1 MKIVLREDVERLGRK
16 GAVVNVAEGY
26 ARNFL
31 LPKKMAFQAGNVDLE
46 ALKRSTARE
55 QKRKEEE
62 KKNIEGLAQK
72 IKNLSLTLS
81 MKAGGDDKLYGS
93 VSEQEI
99 LEALKKEGVVID
111 KKKIVL
117 KEPIKLLGVYN
128 VPLRL
133 SEEISVSLKVWV
145 VKE

>member
-16 GAVVNVAEGY
+16 GDVVKVAEGY

-31 LPKKMAFQAGNVDLE
+31 LPKKMAFQAGSVDLE

-62 KKNIEGLAQK
+62 NKNIEALAQK
-72 IKNLSLTLS
+72 IKGLSLTIS
-81 MKAGGDDKLYGS
+81 MKAGGDEKLYGS
-93 VSEQEI
+93 VSEQDI

-111 KKKIVL
+111 KKKIAL

-133 SEEISVSLKVWV
+133 SDKISVSLKVWV